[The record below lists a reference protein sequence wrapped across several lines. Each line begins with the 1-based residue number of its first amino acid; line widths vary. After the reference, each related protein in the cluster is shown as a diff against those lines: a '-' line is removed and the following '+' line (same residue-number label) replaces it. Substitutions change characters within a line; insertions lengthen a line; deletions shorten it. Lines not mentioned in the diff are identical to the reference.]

1 MPKLWRIFFLLNGI
15 GVVLFT
21 FGTIDGN
28 AITQAFT
35 PVGIIFLLPAGV
47 LAMAL
52 GRYVGKVIPSDEA
65 ASFIAALVTVAL
77 NGMVWILLVRSRQRR
92 NSAKL

>member
-1 MPKLWRIFFLLNGI
+1 MFKLWRIFFLLNGI

-35 PVGIIFLLPAGV
+35 PIGIILLLPAGV
-47 LAMAL
+47 LVMAL
-52 GRYVGKVIPSDEA
+52 GRYVGKAIPIDEA
-65 ASFIAALVTVAL
+65 ASFIAALLAVAL
-77 NGMVWILLVRSRQRR
+77 NGMVWILLFWSRQRR
-92 NSAKL
+92 NSPKL